1 MSLIFIKGYGKS
13 PCDGIG
19 GTVKRLET
27 RASLHKTIKY
37 HILTPL
43 QLFEFCTKNIHN
55 IKSIYFTVN
64 DWESENDLLK
74 IRHQSVKTIPGT
86 RKCHSF
92 APLSEHEV
100 KVKPFSF
107 CDSFTIAEVVKYIP
121 KSPLKISTGN

>member
-27 RASLHKTIKY
+27 RASLHKTIKD

-43 QLFEFCTKNIHN
+43 QLFEFCTKNTHN

-64 DWESENDLLK
+64 DWESENDLLN

-86 RKCHSF
+86 RKCNSF
-92 APLSEHEV
+92 AP
-100 KVKPFSF
+100 
-107 CDSFTIAEVVKYIP
+107 
-121 KSPLKISTGN
+121 